1 MQRPKSERGYRLK
14 RVGTNAEILYSEELY
29 SDSLTT
35 VNRHADN
42 CLLRHRDYCL
52 LKHTQI
58 QVSNFFYS
66 FDLPFELIIQE
77 QKSDFFVGDYMYRV

>member
-29 SDSLTT
+29 SDALTT
-35 VNRHADN
+35 VNRHTDN
-42 CLLRHRDYCL
+42 CL

-58 QVSNFFYS
+58 QVSNIFYS
-66 FDLPFELIIQE
+66 FDLPFE
-77 QKSDFFVGDYMYRV
+77 